1 MNSNG
6 RYQIIRILLLSLLI
20 CFMGKH
26 TIYAA
31 KEAPKEQDLFAA
43 SAVLMDGESG
53 RILYDKNGMAP
64 LPNASTTKI
73 LTCILVLE
81 ECDLSEQ
88 AFVSA
93 YASQMPKVKLYVKT
107 GEQYA
112 VKDLLYSL
120 MLESHNDSAV
130 VLAEHMG
137 KKWVADLKDRPAE
150 EFTTEESQMA
160 LKAFAERMN
169 QKAEEIGC
177 KDSYFITPNGL
188 DATETVVMPDN
199 SSNIQEHHTTARDLA
214 LIMSYCILKSPECD
228 MFLKITGTRSYSFY
242 ANQRSFSCSN
252 HNTFLDMMEGALSGK
267 TGFTGKAGY
276 CYVGALKKEG
286 RIYVVALLACGWPN
300 NRSYKWSDTRKLMEY
315 GLQNYR
321 REEITSEEILI
332 PEQALPELPVRHGQ
346 GEKIDQTITI
356 KGALPDRAPD
366 KSVGVLLGT
375 EEKIAAKVL
384 LPQELEAPVEKGQL
398 LGEICYMLGDEVY
411 YRERIV
417 APQEIL
423 RVDLSWCFRQIFRVF
438 CGGKP

>member
-1 MNSNG
+1 
-6 RYQIIRILLLSLLI
+6 
-20 CFMGKH
+20 
-26 TIYAA
+26 
-31 KEAPKEQDLFAA
+31 
-43 SAVLMDGESG
+43 
-53 RILYDKNGMAP
+53 
-64 LPNASTTKI
+64 
-73 LTCILVLE
+73 
-81 ECDLSEQ
+81 
-88 AFVSA
+88 
-93 YASQMPKVKLYVKT
+93 
-107 GEQYA
+107 
-112 VKDLLYSL
+112 
-120 MLESHNDSAV
+120 
-130 VLAEHMG
+130 
-137 KKWVADLKDRPAE
+137 
-150 EFTTEESQMA
+150 
-160 LKAFAERMN
+160 
-169 QKAEEIGC
+169 
-177 KDSYFITPNGL
+177 
-188 DATETVVMPDN
+188 
-199 SSNIQEHHTTARDLA
+199 
-214 LIMSYCILKSPECD
+214 
-228 MFLKITGTRSYSFY
+228 
-242 ANQRSFSCSN
+242 
-252 HNTFLDMMEGALSGK
+252 MMEGALSGK